1 MNRQQ
6 SFSRYLSTSRTL
18 FSHNARAA
26 RRKRL
31 AVAALIGATVIVAAA
46 LQPAKAADAS
56 TPAGSA
62 PAASAPV
69 GNEMVIR
76 TMGPVSYVCGGIAED
91 ERARLAEQEKNFNM
105 GILFTRGASG
115 EYLADVDVKLTRD
128 GQNVAD
134 FRAGGPR
141 CLIRAPEGSYNIEA
155 SYKGQPKSIKI
166 STGTRNAQLRW

>member
-1 MNRQQ
+1 MNRQP

-18 FSHNARAA
+18 FSDNARTT

-56 TPAGSA
+56 A
-62 PAASAPV
+62 PPV

-105 GILFTRGASG
+105 GILFTRGADG

>member
-6 SFSRYLSTSRTL
+6 SFSRYLSSSRTL
-18 FSHNARAA
+18 FSQSTRST
-26 RRKRL
+26 RRKRVV
-31 AVAALIGATVIVAAA
+31 VAALIGATVIVAAA
-46 LQPAKAADAS
+46 LQPAKAAAD
-56 TPAGSA
+56 
-62 PAASAPV
+62 
-69 GNEMVIR
+69 ELVIR

-105 GILFTRGASG
+105 AILFTRGADG
-115 EYLADVDVKLTRD
+115 EFLADVDVKLTRD

-155 SYKGQPKSIKI
+155 SYKGQSKSIKI

>member
-1 MNRQQ
+1 M
-6 SFSRYLSTSRTL
+6 FSQ
-18 FSHNARAA
+18 NARAT
-26 RRKRL
+26 RRKRI

-56 TPAGSA
+56 APPA
-62 PAASAPV
+62 

-105 GILFTRGASG
+105 GILFTRGADG